1 METIRD
7 AEAQRS
13 EIQPFIYAQNTQ
25 NIESQSFAYELQSKY
40 GGSSYL
46 DEERSQYDGM
56 EVTEEEYWLKYY
68 DMPDVNLE
76 WNNGILEEKPMSDR
90 LSYEM
95 YEWFLFLFKE
105 YLKSFNEGITI
116 GLELGFR
123 LVTKHGISIRKP
135 DLAFI
140 HKDNP
145 VQLKPLERTYRGCFD
160 ICFEFLS
167 DSNKKAVERDTVVK
181 KQIYEGAGVKEYYI
195 LDRLGNETA
204 FYYLNRNG
212 VYQNIKLSKSGIIRS
227 KVLKNFQFRLQ
238 DLYARPFLDTL
249 IDDRVYR
256 NYVRLDYQ
264 IEKQRA
270 DSKES
275 EVEMLRKEAE
285 MLRKEAETQRK
296 EAETQR
302 KETEMQRK
310 EAKVQRKRA
319 DSLGQELYDLKQR
332 YGIL

>member
-1 METIRD
+1 MESIIY
-7 AEAQRS
+7 AETQRS
-13 EIQPFIYAQNTQ
+13 DILPFIYNQSNQ
-25 NIESQSFAYELQSKY
+25 QKKSQSFAYELQSKY

-238 DLYARPFLDTL
+238 DLYARPFLDRL
-249 IDDRVYR
+249 IDDHVYR

-264 IEKQRA
+264 NEKQRA
-270 DSKES
+270 DSKEK
-275 EVEMLRKEAE
+275 EAEMQRKEAE
-285 MLRKEAETQRK
+285 MQRK
-296 EAETQR
+296 EA
-302 KETEMQRK
+302 EMQRK

-319 DSLGQELYDLKQR
+319 DSLEQEIYELKQR
-332 YGIL
+332 YGILELP